1 RCTTTR
7 FYGMS
12 MEQWCSVEAEHMT
25 QEVSFHPKIGFDSQK
40 YIELQS
46 QFISQRRQEIGHK
59 LYLEMGGKLFDDL
72 HASRVLPAFTP
83 NNKIL
88 MLQQLKDELEIM
100 MVRNAKDLAYEKIRA
115 ALVITYQDEP
125 MRMIE
130 IFPYDGF
137 IVKPDVST

>member
-1 RCTTTR
+1 
-7 FYGMS
+7 MS

-72 HASRVLPAFTP
+72 HASRVLPGFTP
-83 NNKIL
+83 NNKIA
-88 MLQQLKDELEIM
+88 MLDELKDELEILICLDRKS
-100 MVRNAKDLAYEKIRA
+100 V
-115 ALVITYQDEP
+115 V
-125 MRMIE
+125 
-130 IFPYDGF
+130 
-137 IVKPDVST
+137 